1 MHAQYCIVR
10 QNRKADVSLF
20 VIFLKVKKARFQM
33 KRAFF
38 AIVDIFDVY
47 QLLRHQAFTFW
58 LDIKLQDGPTCRC
71 LGSQVLMVGWGGV
84 RGGRIRACCAGHNG
98 YCRADGDQGAR
109 AQAGDGAG
117 SSGASA
123 SGASGASTSSWGRC
137 CWNRCSTNW
146 CRRLSHGLCGSEAQ
160 DCRSDQNFLH
170 GISF

>member
-1 MHAQYCIVR
+1 MDTACMHAQYCIVR

-123 SGASGASTSSWGRC
+123 SGASSWGRC